1 MDHTNIDTK
10 RNHRKTPPG
19 DRLHLAST
27 QLSFNDL
34 LTRYSNKFKA
44 GVKYVSV
51 NTLALLYVRF
61 SWDSFTLKRF
71 LYFKEKKMLKDVLH
85 VNADKNKCHC

>member
-1 MDHTNIDTK
+1 MIYW
-10 RNHRKTPPG
+10 
-19 DRLHLAST
+19 
-27 QLSFNDL
+27 QE
-34 LTRYSNKFKA
+34 YSNKFKT

-71 LYFKEKKMLKDVLH
+71 QYFKEKKMLKDVLI
-85 VNADKNKCHC
+85 VNADKNEW